1 MPRSTTDITE
11 LYAPQFVQFGLE
23 LKSRGTVFTGEVA
36 NARAHGRAWIMP
48 LSPTCLVMEHF
59 ITPTHDMNLTE
70 YTPEPYACVSEISG
84 PTLACMPEAGI
95 TPASLKPVRG
105 PLPSSTVCSFI
116 QDTCGEG
123 QSPLLAGQL
132 YHSRAVLF
140 LPGYFEELESRY
152 PTEFAGLFDEFGK
165 PWCEEAASAICHTL
179 YRINEQRARAAG
191 GQMYTRGVVETMVAE
206 LACSR
211 TACSQ
216 AQQAAG
222 TRASTDLAKKAALAV
237 EQAINEGR
245 RISVGELADRLYT
258 SRSRLCAT
266 FKAETGESVGAYVR
280 RRRTERACEL
290 LVDEALSVAQI
301 AERLGYPQQAAFS
314 QAFRQTTGLS
324 PTAWRAAKS

>member
-1 MPRSTTDITE
+1 
-11 LYAPQFVQFGLE
+11 
-23 LKSRGTVFTGEVA
+23 
-36 NARAHGRAWIMP
+36 
-48 LSPTCLVMEHF
+48 
-59 ITPTHDMNLTE
+59 
-70 YTPEPYACVSEISG
+70 
-84 PTLACMPEAGI
+84 
-95 TPASLKPVRG
+95 
-105 PLPSSTVCSFI
+105 
-116 QDTCGEG
+116 
-123 QSPLLAGQL
+123 
-132 YHSRAVLF
+132 
-140 LPGYFEELESRY
+140 
-152 PTEFAGLFDEFGK
+152 
-165 PWCEEAASAICHTL
+165 
-179 YRINEQRARAAG
+179 
-191 GQMYTRGVVETMVAE
+191 MYTRGVVETMVAE

-222 TRASTDLAKKAALAV
+222 TQASTDLAKKAALAV